1 MSKWILKKT
10 LNESLKKN
18 LIVEDTNAL
27 HLRVVPLKDYDG
39 GFTSFSSGKNYR
51 ISESEVVKI
60 VGKKEDF
67 LEYFQ
72 EYEEK
77 PRKSYRWIGAPT
89 GKLIP
94 GQVYKESFLENY
106 DVTVPVDTG
115 MGTILLEVHDE
126 VYLIRGTNKGFHKFL
141 RIVHAKQPEIK
152 ETKEEKKEEPEVVD
166 KRTQVVTEFIREFR
180 LTGATGQEGAP
191 GKDGEKG
198 EKGDVGE
205 RGEPGVGIK
214 EIDQVD
220 RENIL
225 IHLSNN
231 EVHGVKLPSGLAG
244 QQGKEGPVGKTG
256 KVGAKGERGERGE
269 PGEKGDVGEKG
280 DRGSRGVQGP
290 VGPIGPEGK
299 QGPRGERGQDGE
311 PGVAGPQGAQ
321 GPAGKRGPR
330 GPKGDRGRD
339 GSPGAQGPAGN
350 SPIVKAKYPLVFEE
364 DRGLFTLDKKFFEKL
379 LSGGKVNEQ
388 LINKF
393 INSSYAGGGGVGV
406 VRGESGNIV
415 NRSASDLVFF
425 GDGVTLARDG
435 HRVKIQIKGST
446 GGTSASTNAGVPYT
460 LTLLSGGALP
470 SLQTFSNGSFFY
482 NPDNGKI
489 GLDRDGTDG
498 KSLKHDFGTAETTSS
513 GLGRI
518 QFRLEN
524 DSEADLRFIDFAN
537 GDYDPAAQRFLADV
551 VSTSNNIS
559 GLGGKVLNIEIV
571 PQYARVGASDFFR
584 FPDGTTTETVVKS
597 VDGATGD
604 VVLSE
609 LNYKKMYPGISSD
622 VSSGTYATGD
632 FHLNTSTGKLYSR
645 LDGFWVEV

>member
-10 LNESLKKN
+10 LNDSLKKN
-18 LIVEDTNAL
+18 LIVEDTNDL
-27 HLRVVPLKDYDG
+27 HLRVVSLKEYEG
-39 GFTSFSSGKNYR
+39 GFKSFSTGKNYR
-51 ISESEVVKI
+51 ISENEVVKVI
-60 VGKKEDF
+60 GKKEDF
-67 LEYFQ
+67 LEYF
-72 EYEEK
+72 EKYEET

-94 GQVYKESFLENY
+94 GQVYRESFLENY

-115 MGTILLEVHDE
+115 MGTILLEVYDE

-141 RIVHAKQPEIK
+141 RIIHSEQPEIK
-152 ETKEEKKEEPEVVD
+152 EVQEERKEEPEVVD
-166 KRTQVVTEFIREFR
+166 KKTQVVTEFIREFR
-180 LTGATGQEGAP
+180 LTGATGQDGVS
-191 GKDGEKG
+191 GKDGDKG

-205 RGEPGVGIK
+205 KGETGVGIK
-214 EIDQVD
+214 DIDQID

-231 EVHGVKLPSGLAG
+231 EVHEVKLPSGLAG
-244 QQGKEGPVGKTG
+244 ERGKQGPVGKTG
-256 KVGAKGERGERGE
+256 KVGAKGERGDRGEQGERG
-269 PGEKGDVGEKG
+269 DAGEKG

-321 GPAGKRGPR
+321 GPAGKRGPK

-339 GSPGAQGPAGN
+339 GSPGTPGPAGD

-364 DRGLFTLDKKFFEKL
+364 DRGLVTLDKKFFEKL
-379 LSGGKVNEQ
+379 LSGGQVNQQ

-393 INSSYAGGGGVGV
+393 VNSAYAGGGGVGI
-406 VRGESGNIV
+406 VRGESGNII

-435 HRVKIQIKGST
+435 HRVKIQIT
-446 GGTSASTNAGVPYT
+446 GGVGSGGESSETGTPYT
-460 LTLLSGGALP
+460 LTILSGNSLP
-470 SLQTFSNGSFFY
+470 AFQTFANGSFFF
-482 NPDNGKI
+482 NPDNNKI

-498 KSLKHDFGTAETTSS
+498 KSLKNDFGTAEGNSS

-518 QFRLEN
+518 QFRLGS
-524 DSEADLRFIDFAN
+524 DSEADLRFIDFEN
-537 GDYDPAAQRFLADV
+537 GDFDPGFQRFLADV
-551 VSTSNNIS
+551 VSTSDNITGLS
-559 GLGGKVLNIEIV
+559 GKSLNIEVI
-571 PQYARVGASDFFR
+571 PQPSIVGASKHFR
-584 FPDGTTTETVVKS
+584 FPDGTTTESIVKS
-597 VDGATGD
+597 VDGITGD

-622 VSSGTYATGD
+622 VSSGIYATGD
-632 FHLNTSTGKLYSR
+632 FHLNTNTGKLYSR